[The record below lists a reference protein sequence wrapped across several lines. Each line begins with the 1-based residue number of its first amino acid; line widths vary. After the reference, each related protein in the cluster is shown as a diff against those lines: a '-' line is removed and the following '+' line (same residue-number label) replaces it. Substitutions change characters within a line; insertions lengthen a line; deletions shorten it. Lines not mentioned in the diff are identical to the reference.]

1 MDSMDVSSH
10 WYIIETVFEMNS
22 IYNIKECVKMSRNDI
37 RSKNKSTHNTPLRSF
52 IVAKRCHITI
62 CQILEKKR
70 LFRFG

>member
-37 RSKNKSTHNTPLRSF
+37 RSKK
-52 IVAKRCHITI
+52 
-62 CQILEKKR
+62 
-70 LFRFG
+70 